1 MLNRLPIIFIICS
14 TVLCVFGCK
23 PKAVVA
29 KNNFSAMKQI
39 IKTDSMFSAMSKNA
53 GMRKAFIEFIAD
65 EGVLLRPNHLPI
77 VGADAI
83 EFLSQA
89 SDSSSSVLSWEPLGG
104 DVSTGGDL
112 GFTYGIYELRV
123 TDTSFTGTYVS
134 IWKKQPDGK
143 WKFVLD
149 SGNDGTQAIE

>member
-1 MLNRLPIIFIICS
+1 MLNRLPFVLIICS
-14 TVLCVFGCK
+14 TMLYVFGCK
-23 PKAVVA
+23 PKPAA
-29 KNNFSAMKQI
+29 THNASAMREI
-39 IKTDSMFSAMSKNA
+39 IQTDSIFSAMSKSA

-89 SDSSSSVLSWEPLGG
+89 ADTSSSVLSWQPLGG
-104 DVSTGGDL
+104 DVSTAGDI
-112 GFTYGIYELRV
+112 GFTYGTYELQV

-134 IWKKQPDGK
+134 VWKKQPDGK

-149 SGNDGTQAIE
+149 SGNEGTMSIE